1 MRRLLAAGLALAL
14 ASLNVV
20 YRDVEHLVGAILLP
34 WFFVTPVLYSF
45 EQIPGAADH
54 ETLVHVLRWGNP
66 VTPPIEALRA
76 PLWEGSLP
84 SLADTVYL
92 AVVGL
97 AALAVGAWVFGRVD
111 DRIAA
116 EL

>member
-1 MRRLLAAGLALAL
+1 MATNDTL
-14 ASLNVV
+14 
-20 YRDVEHLVGAILLP
+20 
-34 WFFVTPVLYSF
+34 TPVQDHRSTSDRA
-45 EQIPGAADH
+45 EPDGPDQDPRGPGPDDIQPAEH
-54 ETLVHVLRWGNP
+54 ETLVDVLRWGNP

-76 PLWEGSLP
+76 PLWEGALP

-92 AVVGL
+92 GVVGL
-97 AALAVGAWVFGRVD
+97 ASLALGAWVFGRVD